1 LHISQILDKK
11 GEPIKKNETIE
22 IGIDLVDYQQNFEWD
37 IMSVPARRLIK
48 NKNIAFSSSTP
59 SSSSSSNDIELSF
72 KLTIRR
78 KTLFYSFNIVI
89 PLVGV
94 SSLILFV
101 FYLPAESF
109 EKLTLSTFIVV
120 SITFFVPL
128 LYESLPPTSL
138 QVPLIAKYTIFSTIL
153 VSLSILAST
162 IVLNLKYRSNATH
175 IMSTWM
181 RKLFLKVLPRVI
193 CLNRIE
199 EKYKDRGTFMTS
211 IDFFKRYSTRRILC
225 GNFKM
230 KKTNLF
236 LTKNLRLNI
245 REQMKISEL
254 TFEMKQKIIR
264 LKEKKRVSLFSFYS
278 NLIIFQRITIFYFGN
293 K

>member
-1 LHISQILDKK
+1 
-11 GEPIKKNETIE
+11 
-22 IGIDLVDYQQNFEWD
+22 
-37 IMSVPARRLIK
+37 MSVPARRLIK